1 MTKRY
6 VERESLHSR
15 RTTCGRRDS
24 GGDRSAVNFSD
35 RWQRRRPGTD
45 VELLA
50 EENRSWQPRWMG
62 MGRGVRIAISLPV
75 ESFFDR
81 TFFSPLTIPRNS
93 RQPKVTRP
101 GRRLL
106 RCTLTLTMCVYPQR
120 IEAAEYFIAL
130 AASGE
135 MTGLHVL
142 HLLFSLSPS

>member
-62 MGRGVRIAISLPV
+62 MGRRVRIAISLPV

-101 GRRLL
+101 GRHPPLH
-106 RCTLTLTMCVYPQR
+106 TNNNVCVYPQR